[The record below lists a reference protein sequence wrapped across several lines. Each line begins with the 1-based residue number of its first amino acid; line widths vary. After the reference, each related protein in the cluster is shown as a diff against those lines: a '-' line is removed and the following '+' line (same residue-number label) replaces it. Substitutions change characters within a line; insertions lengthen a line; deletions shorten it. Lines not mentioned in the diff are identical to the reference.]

1 MWGSGPRGNNAAC
14 LAFSQILVTSPASH
28 KHSETFWCWFLVVW
42 ACVHSRTPWTPP
54 TDSSVRLGV
63 SPDTATATYFYSQR
77 FWGFISLHWNPGFRS
92 LSHSLVVPPRLSTL
106 QCGTTWSSS
115 HCLAACHLCL
125 SCPSPPLLLVCEWF
139 FFNSLVVGLPY
150 SSIFW
155 QFWLFFVFKFVVVL
169 LLVVQVGKVYL
180 PTTPSWLVVIFV
192 ASLSPCF
199 IWMDKSWDS

>member
-1 MWGSGPRGNNAAC
+1 MGLSNNLSCEAWSFSFCLDPCGFFSVIGFEALFPHTGTLGCVAC
-14 LAFSQILVTSPASH
+14 LTSRLFSQFICMQIVGLPGPPAAVSPARFS
-28 KHSETFWCWFLVVW
+28 
-42 ACVHSRTPWTPP
+42 SR
-54 TDSSVRLGV
+54 
-63 SPDTATATYFYSQR
+63 
-77 FWGFISLHWNPGFRS
+77 
-92 LSHSLVVPPRLSTL
+92 
-106 QCGTTWSSS
+106 
-115 HCLAACHLCL
+115 CLAACHLCL

-199 IWMDKSWDS
+199 TWMDKS